1 MENYV
6 IIIVGLII
14 LVHSTCRAIK
24 REEQGCYDNSS
35 FWIGTYFGVGAMAF
49 FIGLMLSFSGLNKSV
64 DDYSRFLL
72 DEPYRTINIVD
83 ESPRFF
89 PDEPYRTINI
99 VQEDGSIQYDTIY
112 IR

>member
-35 FWIGTYFGVGAMAF
+35 FWRGAYFGVGAMAF

-64 DDYSRFLL
+64 NDYPRFL
-72 DEPYRTINIVD
+72 
-83 ESPRFF
+83 

-99 VQEDGSIQYDTIY
+99 VQEDGSFLIDTIY
-112 IR
+112 NIR